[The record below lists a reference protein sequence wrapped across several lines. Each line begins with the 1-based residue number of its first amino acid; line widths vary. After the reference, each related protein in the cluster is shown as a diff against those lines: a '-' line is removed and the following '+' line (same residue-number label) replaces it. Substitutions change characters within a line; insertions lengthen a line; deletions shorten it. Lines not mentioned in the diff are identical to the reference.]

1 MNDNI
6 TKGKLVQIKGKA
18 RVESAKVTGNISE
31 QIRGQAEQ
39 ASGKVQE
46 QFGKAKRNIK
56 KAIGD

>member
-1 MNDNI
+1 MGDNI
-6 TKGKLVQIKGKA
+6 KKGKLVQIKGKA
-18 RVESAKVTGNISE
+18 REESGKVTGNISE